1 MKQIKTI
8 RDRLDR
14 SEAFD
19 DAVNA
24 ALRDGWQLLS
34 RGLYRGIYDGQY
46 SMLYAELEK
55 EADDG
60 GV

>member
-8 RDRLDR
+8 RDRLDN

-24 ALRDGWQLLS
+24 ALRDGWLLLA
-34 RGLYRGIYDGQY
+34 RGLYRGIYDGQF

-55 EADDG
+55 EADDD